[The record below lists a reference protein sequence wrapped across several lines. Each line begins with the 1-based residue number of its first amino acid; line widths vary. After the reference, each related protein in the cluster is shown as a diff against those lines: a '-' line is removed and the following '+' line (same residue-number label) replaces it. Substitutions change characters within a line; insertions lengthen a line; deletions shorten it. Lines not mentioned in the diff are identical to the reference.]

1 MKMLNDYSI
10 SRKQQIARAAMEIL
24 SEEGMHN
31 VVMVKIAKRVGV
43 TDAALYKHFKSKNE
57 MLLFMIEDL
66 EYSMINRLIERLG
79 HIQDPIEKLYHL
91 LSFQFEFIE
100 QNKGIPRIIFSESL
114 RQQNKE
120 MKAKT
125 TDLLRNYMQIIKDI
139 LKSAKNNGQISEKI
153 DIEAA
158 STIFLG
164 MIQSSVIFWTLSD
177 FSYSLK
183 ERQDSLW
190 QEYSKIIR

>member
-1 MKMLNDYSI
+1 
-10 SRKQQIARAAMEIL
+10 
-24 SEEGMHN
+24 
-31 VVMVKIAKRVGV
+31 MVKIAKRVGV
-43 TDAALYKHFKSKNE
+43 TDAAIYKHFKSKNE
-57 MLLFMIEDL
+57 MLYFMIEEL
-66 EYSMINRLIERLG
+66 ETSMVNSLIERLG

-100 QNKGIPRIIFSESL
+100 HNKGIPRIIFSESL
-114 RQQNKE
+114 QQQNKK

-125 TDLLRNYMQIIKDI
+125 TDVLRNYMQVIKDI
-139 LKSAKNNGQISEKI
+139 LKSAKDSGQIRDKI

-158 STIFLG
+158 ATIFLG

-183 ERQDSLW
+183 KRQNSLW